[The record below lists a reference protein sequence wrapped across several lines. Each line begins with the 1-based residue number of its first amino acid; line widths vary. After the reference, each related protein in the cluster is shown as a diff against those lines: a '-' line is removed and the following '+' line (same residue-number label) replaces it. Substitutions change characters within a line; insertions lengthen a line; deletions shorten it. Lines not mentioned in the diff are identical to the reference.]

1 MAKKFSVKLPLSK
14 LRQWI
19 ACGERLTQ
27 TSPQESCPLI
37 DIVQDDAGHE
47 IKIYVDNHR

>member
-1 MAKKFSVKLPLSK
+1 MAEKLSVILTLSQ

-27 TSPQESCPLI
+27 TSPQETCPLM
-37 DIVQDDAGHE
+37 DIVKDDAGHE
-47 IKIYVDNHR
+47 IKMYVDIKQ